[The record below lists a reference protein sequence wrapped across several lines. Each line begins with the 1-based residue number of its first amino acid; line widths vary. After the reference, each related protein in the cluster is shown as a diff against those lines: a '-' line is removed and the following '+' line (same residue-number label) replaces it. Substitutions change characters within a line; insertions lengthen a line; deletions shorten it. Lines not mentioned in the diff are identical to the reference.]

1 MTYYS
6 PTQLQAIQKEL
17 ETTANQKNSNIK
29 NVAVGVGLA
38 VCASAIALGV
48 SASSPAIT
56 KVDKP
61 SIPSCSTYE
70 DVFMCIDNKK
80 R

>member
-6 PTQLQAIQKEL
+6 PQQLQQIQKDL
-17 ETTANQKNSNIK
+17 DTTANSKNSNLK

-38 VCASAIALGV
+38 VCATAIAVGV
-48 SASSPAIT
+48 SASQPAPTTSDI
-56 KVDKP
+56 
-61 SIPSCSTYE
+61 SNIPSCSTYE
-70 DVFMCIDNKK
+70 DIFMCVDDKK

>member
-1 MTYYS
+1 MTYS
-6 PTQLQAIQKEL
+6 PTQLQAIQKDL
-17 ETTANQKNSNIK
+17 DTTANQKSSNLK

-48 SASSPAIT
+48 SASQPVPTTSD
-56 KVDKP
+56 V
-61 SIPSCSTYE
+61 SNIPSCSTYE
-70 DVFMCIDNKK
+70 DVFMCVDDKK